1 MRQYLDLLDKICRE
15 GVVRDDRTGTGTKGI
30 FGYQMRFDLGEG
42 FPLLTTKRVFLKGV
56 IHELLWFLKGDTN
69 IKYLVDNGVHIW
81 DSDAFRYYNE
91 LCVKHGVLPVDMETF
106 LGALGVDSPIDGYKF
121 GDLNHVYGYQ
131 WRSWPKANGES
142 IDQIKEVI
150 ETIKKNPSSR
160 RMIVSAWNVAD
171 VGSMALPPCHTMFQF
186 FVAEGKLSCQ
196 LYQRSGDVFL
206 GVPFNIA
213 SYALLTM
220 MIAKECGLQVGEF
233 IHTLGDAH
241 LYLNHFEQAAEQLSR
256 DTRPLPRMTL
266 KGDNKSI
273 FDYTYDDFVLE
284 DYDPHPAIKAPL
296 SF

>member
-1 MRQYLDLLDKICRE
+1 MKQYLELLDKICRE

-30 FGYQMRFDLGEG
+30 FGYQMRFNLSEG

-91 LCVKHGVLPVDMETF
+91 LCVKHGVLPVDKDTF
-106 LGALGVDSPIDGYKF
+106 LAAAGIESPIEGYRF
-121 GDLNHVYGYQ
+121 GDLNNVYGYQ
-131 WRSWPKANGES
+131 WRSWPKPDGGS
-142 IDQIKEVI
+142 IDQIQGVI
-150 ETIKKNPSSR
+150 DTIKSNPSSR
-160 RMIVSAWNVAD
+160 RIIVSAWNVAD

-186 FVAEGKLSCQ
+186 FVADGKLSCQ
-196 LYQRSGDVFL
+196 LYQRSADTFL

-220 MIAKECGLQVGEF
+220 MIAKECGLEAGDFV
-233 IHTLGDAH
+233 HTLGDAH
-241 LYLNHFEQAAEQLSR
+241 LYLNHFEQAQEQLKREPRKLPKMHLR
-256 DTRPLPRMTL
+256 D
-266 KGDNKSI
+266 GVKSI
-273 FDYTYDDFVLE
+273 FDYTYDDFELE
-284 DYDPHPAIKAPL
+284 GYDPHPAIKAPL